1 MPTCVY
7 VASVEGASGKSTLAL
22 GLLDAL
28 SRRVGRV
35 GVFRPIVRSDAN
47 APHGER
53 DYVLD
58 LLIAHDATKLTYEEC
73 TGVTYDDVHAD
84 PVAALDTIVAR
95 YHQVA
100 DQCDAVVIV
109 GSDYTDVAAPTEFA
123 YNARIAA
130 NLSAPVLLVLNG
142 AGRDPAEL
150 STVADIAAATLAEHH
165 ASLFA
170 IVANRVASG
179 APGADQHTRHEEVVA
194 ALARD

>member
-1 MPTCVY
+1 MRTSVY
-7 VASVEGASGKSTLAL
+7 VASVEGASGKSALAL
-22 GLLDAL
+22 GVLDAL

-35 GVFRPIVRSDAN
+35 GVFRPIVRSDAQT
-47 APHGER
+47 ARGER

-58 LLIAHDATKLTYEEC
+58 LLIAHEATTLAYEDC

-84 PVAALDTIVAR
+84 PVAAMDTIVER

-100 DQCDAVVIV
+100 DQCDAVVVV

-123 YNARIAA
+123 YNARVAA

-142 AGRDPAEL
+142 AGRDPSEL
-150 STVADIAAATLAEHH
+150 ATVADIAAATLAEHH

-170 IVANRVASG
+170 IVANRVSSGASG
-179 APGADQHTRHEEVVA
+179 DDQRTRHEAVV
-194 ALARD
+194 